1 MLRTGTFPE
10 IRRRNR
16 AVLAVVAVALL
27 LVLVFWTAGALP
39 PAMTRANIAAWVNA
53 AGFWGPLVIVGL
65 MTTAIVASPLPSAP
79 VAVAAG
85 AAYGHVL
92 GTGLVALGAELGA
105 VIAFLI
111 ARRLGRSAIQRYLG
125 TKLETGLLGSQNALM
140 LTVFGSRLLPFVS
153 FDLISYAAGL
163 TALRFWR
170 FALATAAGILPASFI
185 LAHLGSELADPDGSS
200 AIWAV
205 LGLGLL
211 TGIPILWAVWKREQ
225 VG

>member
-1 MLRTGTFPE
+1 MLRTGRLPDF
-10 IRRRNR
+10 RRRHR
-16 AVLAVVAVALL
+16 SVLAVVAVALL
-27 LVLVFWTAGALP
+27 LVLVLWRADALP
-39 PAMTRANIAAWVNA
+39 PAMTRADITAWVDA
-53 AGFWGPLVIVGL
+53 AGILGPLVIVGL
-65 MTTAIVASPLPSAP
+65 MTMAIVASPLPSAP

-85 AAYGHVL
+85 AVYGHVL

-105 VIAFLI
+105 IIAFLI

-125 TKLETGLLGSQNALM
+125 AKLETGLMGSQNALM

-185 LAHLGSELADPDGSS
+185 LAHLGSELVGPDGPS

-211 TGIPILWAVWKREQ
+211 TGAPLLWAAWKREQ
-225 VG
+225 GG

>member
-1 MLRTGTFPE
+1 MLRTGRLPDF
-10 IRRRNR
+10 RRCHRS
-16 AVLAVVAVALL
+16 VLAVVAVALL
-27 LVLVFWTAGALP
+27 LVLVLWRADALP
-39 PAMTRANIAAWVNA
+39 PVMTRADITAWVDA
-53 AGFWGPLVIVGL
+53 AGILGPLVIVGL
-65 MTTAIVASPLPSAP
+65 MTMAIVASPLPSAP

-105 VIAFLI
+105 IIAFLI
-111 ARRLGRSAIQRYLG
+111 ARRLGRSAIQRHLG
-125 TKLETGLLGSQNALM
+125 AKLETGLMGSQNALM

-185 LAHLGSELADPDGSS
+185 LAHLGSELAGPDGPG

-211 TGIPILWAVWKREQ
+211 TGAPLLWAAWKREQ
-225 VG
+225 GG